1 MEVKTI
7 VTIIFWI
14 LVAAFIIPGYIH
26 GFQKI
31 FSQKE
36 KAEIFTKW
44 GFSLT
49 FMKLLGWVE
58 IIGSTLLLFPQTRL
72 LSIPIYVVIL
82 SGAVYTHIKN
92 HDANKDRMVPIFV
105 GVHLIALLTLTYW
118 M

>member
-14 LVAAFIIPGYIH
+14 LVVAFIIPGYVH
-26 GFQKI
+26 GVQKI
-31 FSQKE
+31 VAQKE
-36 KAEIFTKW
+36 KVETVTKW

-58 IIGSTLLLFPQTRL
+58 VIGSTLLFFPQTRL
-72 LSIPIYVVIL
+72 LSIPIYTVIL

-92 HDANKDRMVPIFV
+92 HDAKKDRMVPIFV
-105 GVHLIALLTLTYW
+105 GAHLVALLTLTYW

>member
-7 VTIIFWI
+7 ITIIFWI
-14 LVAAFIIPGYIH
+14 LVAAFIVPGYIQ

-36 KAEIFTKW
+36 KVEAFTKW

-49 FMKLLGWVE
+49 FMKLLGWAEVV
-58 IIGSTLLLFPQTRL
+58 GSTLLLLPQTRL
-72 LSIPIYVVIL
+72 LSIPIYAVLL

-92 HDANKDRMVPIFV
+92 NDAKKDRVTPIFV

>member
-1 MEVKTI
+1 METKTI
-7 VTIIFWI
+7 ATLIFWI
-14 LVAAFIIPGYIH
+14 LAAAFIIPGYIQ

-31 FSQKE
+31 LSQKE

-49 FMKLLGWVE
+49 FMKFLGWVE
-58 IIGSTLLLFPQTRL
+58 VIGSSLFLFSQTRL
-72 LSIPIYVVIL
+72 YLIPVYAVLL

-92 HDANKDRMVPIFV
+92 NGAKKEVITPVFV
-105 GVHLIALLTLTYW
+105 GIHLTVLLLVTCW